1 MQATMFVY
9 LLSILYLSFFL
20 HLVLS
25 QLPPNQINAMTKV
38 YDLLQIDTSYTSFVW
53 NETDRNSTPCSWKGI
68 SCNSNNS
75 SLTKVTFSLFSF
87 GSSDFL
93 PFICQIDTLES
104 LDVSQNYLS
113 SIPNGFITGCGGISG
128 LKLLN
133 FSGNLLEG
141 SLPTFTGFRKLESLD
156 FSYNNMNGKVDLQL
170 DGLDSLKSLNLTSNQ
185 FSGSVPTSL
194 GKFNILEELQLSVNL
209 FEGEFPTQIVNFGNL
224 TLIDLS
230 QNNLFGVIP
239 NILGELSKLQV
250 LNLSANKLS
259 GTIPQSLVNIKTLTH
274 FSANQNGFVGNI
286 PLGFTKYL
294 RRLDLGRNK
303 LNGTIPQDL
312 LSPLTLLDVDLTYNS
327 LEGPVPTNLSVNLIG
342 LRLGGNAL
350 NGSIPSASFES
361 LQSLTYLELDN
372 NQLTGPI
379 PSELGKCQKLAL
391 LNLAQNKLSS
401 VIPVELGDIVNLQVL
416 SLQSNNLV
424 GEIPSNIAQWN
435 RLRSFSISWN
445 SLTGSIPSS
454 LSSLKSLTNLNL
466 QGNKLSGQIPVD
478 ISNLNVLLE
487 LQLGG
492 NQLGGPIPEMPLSLQ
507 IALNLSCNL
516 FQGPIP
522 SSISRLTSLEVLD
535 LSYNRFSGQIPDFLT
550 RMGGLTRLV
559 LSNNQ
564 LSGVVPRFRSFVS
577 VETARNRD
585 LIYFSPAPKLENKG
599 ETDSSTIVLVLFVC
613 CGFAFGLGTK
623 ICIQYFSSTNLH
635 QTEVCWITGDS
646 LHQFQ
651 IKLSKAMTAI
661 CRPINVMKNN
671 QFYTYYKVMMPCGVY
686 YCIKRIKKRNRSV
699 SLHTLERFKQGLV
712 NIGHL
717 SNYTMAPLACVVESD
732 TTYIVYEYPQHGT
745 LFDLLHRR
753 CDDSTLD
760 WKSCFDIVVGICRG
774 LAILH
779 GGSLFSDQI
788 ILFHISSSSIFMKH
802 LNQPLIG
809 DIELGRAFNSS
820 QFSVAVGYVPPE
832 YAYVMKVTEAG
843 NMYSFGVI
851 MLELLTG
858 KPAISEGTELA
869 KWIIQ
874 HEDLGEVVDSRVSG
888 NSVQVHQQMLLVLEI
903 ALQCL
908 SVSPNERPDAKELLE
923 TLLTLGQQFGI

>member
-9 LLSILYLSFFL
+9 LPSILYLSFFS

-25 QLPPNQINAMTKV
+25 QLPPNQINVMRSV
-38 YDLLQIDTSYTSFVW
+38 YDLFQNDTGASFVW
-53 NETDRNSTPCSWKGI
+53 NGTDKASTPCSWKGV
-68 SCNSNNS
+68 SCNSDNS
-75 SLTKVTFSLFSF
+75 SLTKVTFSLFSI
-87 GSSDFL
+87 SSSEFL

-104 LDVSQNYLS
+104 IDVSQNFLS
-113 SIPNGFITGCGGISG
+113 SIPNEFITVCGGISG

-133 FSGNLLEG
+133 FSGNKLEG
-141 SLPTFTGFRKLESLD
+141 VLPTFTGYGKLESLD
-156 FSYNNMNGKVDLQL
+156 FSFNDLKGKVDLQL
-170 DGLDSLKSLNLTSNQ
+170 DGLNSLKSLNLSSNM

-194 GKFNILEELQLSVNL
+194 GKFNLLEELHLSANS

-230 QNNLFGVIP
+230 LNFLSGVIP
-239 NILGELSKLQV
+239 DRLGELSKLQV
-250 LNLSANKLS
+250 LILSNNRLS
-259 GTIPQSLVNIKTLTH
+259 GTIPQSLRNITTLTH
-274 FSANQNGFVGNI
+274 FAVNQNDFVGNI
-286 PLGFTKYL
+286 PFGITTYL
-294 RRLDLGRNK
+294 RNLDLSFNT

-312 LSPLTLLDVDLTYNS
+312 LFPMNLQFVDLTSNK
-327 LEGPVPTNLSVNLIG
+327 LEGPVPSNMSINLIR
-342 LRLGGNAL
+342 LRLGQNAL
-350 NGSIPSASFES
+350 NGSFPSASFES

-391 LNLAQNKLSS
+391 LNLAQNKLSG
-401 VIPVELGDIVNLQVL
+401 VIPVELGDISNLQVL

-424 GEIPSNIAQWN
+424 GEIPSNISQLN
-435 RLRSFSISWN
+435 RLQRLNFSWN
-445 SLTGSIPSS
+445 LLTGSIPSS
-454 LSSLKSLTNLNL
+454 LSSLRSLTNLNL
-466 QGNKLSGQIPVD
+466 QGNQLSGQIPVD
-478 ISNLNVLLE
+478 ISNFNVLSE

-492 NQLGGPIPEMPLSLQ
+492 NQLGGPIPDMPLSLQ
-507 IALNLSCNL
+507 IALNLSHNL

-522 SSISRLTSLEVLD
+522 SSFSRLTSLEVLD
-535 LSYNRFSGQIPDFLT
+535 LSYHRFSGQIPDYLT
-550 RMGGLTRLV
+550 GMGGLTRLV

-564 LSGVVPRFRSFVS
+564 LSGVVPKFESFVS
-577 VETARNRD
+577 VETGGNGD
-585 LIYFSPAPKLENKG
+585 LIYPSAVAPPQAAAKKRK
-599 ETDSSTIVLVLFVC
+599 SIVVAVVVPIACVATIAVFVVI
-613 CGFAFGLGTK
+613 A
-623 ICIQYFSSTNLH
+623 ISTNLH

-661 CRPINVMKNN
+661 CRPINVMQSN

-686 YCIKRIKKRNRSV
+686 YCIKRIKKKNRSV
-699 SLHTLERFKQGLV
+699 SLHSLERFKQGLV

-745 LFDLLHRR
+745 LFDLLHGR

-760 WKSCFDIVVGICRG
+760 WKSRFDIVVGICRG
-774 LAILH
+774 LALLH

-809 DIELGRAFNSS
+809 DIELGSTFNSS

>member
-9 LLSILYLSFFL
+9 LPSILYLSFFL

-25 QLPPNQINAMTKV
+25 QLPPNQINAITKV
-38 YDLLQIDTSYTSFVW
+38 YDLLQNDTGSSFAW
-53 NETDRNSTPCSWKGI
+53 NGIDRNSTPCSWKGI
-68 SCNSNNS
+68 SCKSNNS
-75 SLTKVTFSLFSF
+75 SLAKVTFSLFTI
-87 GSSDFL
+87 SSSEFL
-93 PFICQIDTLES
+93 TFICQIDTLES
-104 LDVSQNYLS
+104 LDVSQNFLS
-113 SIPNGFITGCGGISG
+113 SIPNEFITFCGGISG

-133 FSGNLLEG
+133 FSGNKLEG
-141 SLPTFTGFRKLESLD
+141 FLPTFTGFRKLESLD
-156 FSYNNMNGKVDLQL
+156 FSYNNMYGKVDLQL
-170 DGLDSLKSLNLTSNQ
+170 DGLDTLKSLNLNTNQ
-185 FSGSVPTSL
+185 FAGSVPTSL
-194 GKFNILEELQLSVNL
+194 GKFNLLEELHLSANS

-230 QNNLFGVIP
+230 LNFLFGVIP
-239 NILGELSKLQV
+239 DRIGELSKLQV
-250 LNLSANKLS
+250 LILSANRLS
-259 GTIPQSLVNIKTLTH
+259 GTIPQSLRNITTLTR
-274 FSANQNGFVGNI
+274 FSANQNYFVGNI
-286 PLGFTKYL
+286 PFGITTYL
-294 RRLDLGRNK
+294 RNLDLSFNR

-312 LSPLTLLDVDLTYNS
+312 LSPLNLQFIDLTYNK
-327 LEGPVPTNLSVNLIG
+327 LEGPVPSNMSINLIR
-342 LRLGGNAL
+342 LRLGQNAL
-350 NGSIPSASFES
+350 NGSFPSASFES

-391 LNLAQNKLSS
+391 LNLAQNKLSG
-401 VIPVELGDIVNLQVL
+401 VIPVELGDISNLQVL

-424 GEIPSNIAQWN
+424 GEIPSNISQLN
-435 RLRSFSISWN
+435 RLQRLNFGSN

-454 LSSLKSLTNLNL
+454 LSSLRSLTDLNL
-466 QGNKLSGQIPVD
+466 QGNKLSGAVPVD

-492 NQLGGPIPEMPLSLQ
+492 NQLSGPIPVMPLSLQ
-507 IALNLSCNL
+507 IALNLSHNL

-522 SSISRLTSLEVLD
+522 SSFSRLTALEVLD

-550 RMGGLTRLV
+550 IMGGLNRLV

-564 LSGVVPRFRSFVS
+564 LSGVVPNFGSIVS
-577 VETARNRD
+577 VETDGNGD
-585 LIYFSPAPKLENKG
+585 LIYPPPVPKLEHKDKI
-599 ETDSSTIVLVLFVC
+599 DSSTIVLVLFVC
-613 CGFAFGLGTK
+613 CGFAFGVSAK
-623 ICIQYFSSTNLH
+623 ICIQYFFSTNLD

-661 CRPINVMKNN
+661 CRPINVMQSN

-686 YCIKRIKKRNRSV
+686 YCIKRIKKNRSV
-699 SLHTLERFKQGLV
+699 SLHSLERFKQGLV

-717 SNYTMAPLACVVESD
+717 NNYTMAPLACVVESD

-745 LFDLLHRR
+745 LFDLLHGR

-760 WKSCFDIVVGICRG
+760 WKSRFDIVVGICRG

-874 HEDLGEVVDSRVSG
+874 YEDLNEVVDSRVSG

-903 ALQCL
+903 SLQCL
-908 SVSPNERPDAKELLE
+908 SISPNERPDAKELLE